1 MKAKNLSPVMRGIS
15 AAMASVLALAVTG
28 TSVADTYRTNVDDVL
43 GTQSYVTSSDKDSA
57 RFKSDYATVED
68 MMAAAKDIAIREG
81 EEGTVVMKNDNDVL
95 PLNTTNVALFGLAA
109 YAPYPY
115 AAGDLKAGNDDAVDL
130 VQALT
135 DAGLTVNETVKS
147 FYETMM
153 NRHEEEVAN
162 QWTGEMQLSIGF
174 DNIYS
179 TTVGDMVEYT
189 INEVPASKY
198 EELGAPADWKSQI
211 DKDNTT
217 VICVFARAAGESNTY
232 APG

>member
-135 DAGLTVNETVKS
+135 DAGVTVNETVKN

-153 NRHEEEVAN
+153 NRLRKRLQTSGPARCSCLSVLTISTPL
-162 QWTGEMQLSIGF
+162 QWET
-174 DNIYS
+174 
-179 TTVGDMVEYT
+179 
-189 INEVPASKY
+189 
-198 EELGAPADWKSQI
+198 W
-211 DKDNTT
+211 
-217 VICVFARAAGESNTY
+217 
-232 APG
+232 

>member
-95 PLNTTNVALFGLAA
+95 PLNTTNVALF
-109 YAPYPY
+109 
-115 AAGDLKAGNDDAVDL
+115 
-130 VQALT
+130 
-135 DAGLTVNETVKS
+135 
-147 FYETMM
+147 
-153 NRHEEEVAN
+153 
-162 QWTGEMQLSIGF
+162 
-174 DNIYS
+174 
-179 TTVGDMVEYT
+179 
-189 INEVPASKY
+189 
-198 EELGAPADWKSQI
+198 
-211 DKDNTT
+211 
-217 VICVFARAAGESNTY
+217 
-232 APG
+232 